1 MLSLLRLLFSETIIL
16 DAAADCKSDFARNAL
31 SPLRSGRDRGT
42 IGENTEKEGGNM
54 ERKRAREFGIRTG
67 RMPTGPLNKITD
79 VPGVLV
85 GHATIR
91 DGRHN
96 TGVTVILPSEGN
108 VFRDKLVAA
117 SFVHNGFGK
126 TAGTVQIDELG
137 TLETPIAL
145 TNTLNVGAVSDALV
159 GYMTELCEK
168 DGIPLRSVNPVVGEC
183 NDAGLNAIEDRA
195 VTAEH
200 VREAIRTACADFEEG
215 GVGAG
220 AGTRCYGL
228 KGGIGSA
235 SRIVKLDGR
244 DYTLGVLV
252 QSNYGATADLLIGGV
267 PAGEEIAR
275 RIREEKEDEG
285 SIMVVLACDIPLSAR
300 QLRRVV
306 RRCSVGIAR
315 MGSYVGHGSGEV
327 FLGFS
332 TANVIRSGEEDIVSF
347 SCIREDRID
356 ALFRA
361 AGEATEEAIL
371 NSMLCADPVTAPD
384 GRRVRSLR
392 EFMPLEGTR

>member
-1 MLSLLRLLFSETIIL
+1 
-16 DAAADCKSDFARNAL
+16 
-31 SPLRSGRDRGT
+31 
-42 IGENTEKEGGNM
+42 M
-54 ERKRAREFGIRTG
+54 ERKRAREFGIRAG

-285 SIMVVLACDIPLSAR
+285 SIMVILACDIPLSAR

-332 TANVIRSGEEDIVSF
+332 TANVVRSGEEDIVSF